1 MIWYNYPIARSSYSQ
16 YKCASNTVIKQKS
29 RESKDNVKVH
39 GFFRLQVTEDKD
51 GKSVIIGDSGLR
63 KNQVTNLG
71 FDQFLCQTL
80 AGASGS
86 KTVSHVALGT
96 GTVPAAADTGLNAEL
111 AHTASDRKT
120 LSTST
125 ISSKTIQ
132 FTAAFNSSDSFLTA
146 TANISNIGLF
156 NTSAVTAGTMF
167 AGNTYSSSA
176 VATNQNVNVT
186 YQIRFS

>member
-1 MIWYNYPIARSSYSQ
+1 M
-16 YKCASNTVIKQKS
+16 TKS
-29 RESKDNVKVH
+29 KKTEQLKDGVKVH
-39 GFFRLQVTEDKD
+39 GFFHVQIVENKD
-51 GKSVIIGDSGLR
+51 GQGVVKGDSGWR
-63 KNQVTNLG
+63 RNQVTNLG

-80 AGASGS
+80 AGAAGS

-96 GTVPAAADTGLNAEL
+96 GTVPAAADTNLNGEL
-111 AHTASDRKT
+111 AHATSDRKT

-125 ISSKTIQ
+125 IASKTIQ

-156 NTSAVTAGTMF
+156 NTSAVTSGTMF
-167 AGNTYSSSA
+167 AGNSYASSA